1 MRQLFIFSFFY
12 LLAFSYSLEAGY
24 LFKNGC
30 TDYEIVLTRDA
41 SVSERTAC
49 KELKFYLDSISGAN
63 FNITDAPSL
72 SSKKI
77 YVGFDASNPIF
88 TGITPYAYDD
98 ESFTYL
104 VVRGNLLI
112 YGGKKRGTMYG
123 VYSFLENELGVR
135 WYTSNYTKV
144 PQFRQFRLRRLNHTE
159 HPGLKYRYT
168 NFNLDRYNIPWGAH
182 NKKNMDGWAR
192 EDQYGGMDGY
202 WGIHTMASYLPA
214 KEYFEKHKEYFALRD
229 GKRVENGQL
238 CLSNPDVLRICKE
251 KLFKDIDENPLIR
264 IFSVSQCDN
273 LLFCT
278 CDKCKAL
285 EEKYG
290 GHSGILIWFINQIA
304 DEMKVKYPGI
314 YVSTFAFQ
322 YTQSPPTNIKPR
334 DNVFIRITSEGCCF
348 AHPISRGCATSSVG
362 SKQFVEDIKGWNKL
376 TENLFVWDYVIPFR
390 NKLIPYPNFD
400 VLAPNLR
407 FFRDCNAVGVF
418 EEANNAN
425 DEGCLDEIRHWVLMK
440 LLWNPDLDTKELVK
454 DFVYGYY
461 GNSAPRIME
470 YIDLTQSLVNPLT
483 HFRYSIWTNNRLYN
497 DKFSE
502 KAIAILED
510 AYRLAENDEIRF
522 RVESVLAQP
531 LYLKCD
537 RQKDLSY
544 RDGTWDRFITI
555 AEKHNL
561 QLGWSGPLNKYKQ
574 NYLNSVKSE

>member
-1 MRQLFIFSFFY
+1 MRHLFLFSA
-12 LLAFSYSLEAGY
+12 LLLSGSYSVDARN
-24 LFKNGC
+24 LFKNGH
-30 TDYEIVLTRDA
+30 TDYEIVLSRDA
-41 SVSERTAC
+41 SVSEKTAC
-49 KELKFYLDSISGAN
+49 NELKYYLDSISSAS
-63 FNITDAPSL
+63 FVIPKTPSPL
-72 SSKKI
+72 KKKI
-77 YVGFDASNPIF
+77 YVGYDSSNPVF
-88 TGITPYAYDD
+88 AGISPYALDD
-98 ESFTYL
+98 ESFTYR
-104 VVRGNLLI
+104 VIRGNLLI

-144 PQFRQFRLRRLNHTE
+144 PQINKYKLRRLNHTE

-202 WGIHTMASYLPA
+202 WGIHTMASYVSA
-214 KEYFEKHKEYFALRD
+214 KEYYKKHKEYFALRD

-251 KLFKDIDENPLIR
+251 KLFKDIEEHPLIK
-264 IFSVSQCDN
+264 IFSVSQGDN
-273 LLFCT
+273 WLFCT

-285 EEKYG
+285 EDKYG

-304 DEMKVKYPGI
+304 DEVKVKYPGR

-322 YTQSPPTNIKPR
+322 YTQEPPTNIKPR

-348 AHPISRGCATSSVG
+348 AHPISRGCKTSSEN
-362 SKQFVEDIKGWNKL
+362 SRQFVEDIKAWNRL
-376 TENLFVWDYVIPFR
+376 TDNLFVWDYVTPFR
-390 NKLIPYPNFD
+390 NKLIPYANFD

-407 FFRDCNAVGVF
+407 FFRDHNAIGVF
-418 EEANNAN
+418 EEANNAS
-425 DEGCLDEIRHWVLMK
+425 DEGCLDEIKHWVLMK

-461 GNSAPRIME
+461 GKSAPKIME

-497 DKFSE
+497 DRFTE
-502 KAIAILED
+502 RAISILED
-510 AYRLAENDEIRF
+510 AYRLADNDEIKF

-537 RQKDLSY
+537 RQKELSY
-544 RDGTWDRFITI
+544 KDGTWERFITI

-561 QLGWSGPLNKYKQ
+561 QLGWSGPLKEYKQ
-574 NYLNSVKSE
+574 KYLNTVKSK